1 MPEPTSKLA
10 AFLAELK
17 RRRVFRMAIVYAGVT
32 FVIIQIIDGSFP
44 AMHIPEWVATLV
56 VTLLLL

>member
-44 AMHIPEWVATLV
+44 AMHIP
-56 VTLLLL
+56 